1 MWSLTPPRTKRIS
14 GPKKFRSS
22 AKKDFFQHYLTKA
35 DLGRA
40 YSDIVPAYS
49 MPTSVTWLER
59 DHPSVDSFIDLMN
72 SLAHSCFSP
81 EERKSLSELAGHE

>member
-1 MWSLTPPRTKRIS
+1 MIIRSPRVRPGKFVLADAKRLLQQS
-14 GPKKFRSS
+14 
-22 AKKDFFQHYLTKA
+22 LTKA
-35 DLGRA
+35 DFGPA
-40 YSDIVPAYS
+40 YSDIGPAYS
-49 MPTSVTWLER
+49 MPTSVTCER